1 MSMRLIDLL
10 RMSSSNLWKRKVRTI
25 LTVLGVVIG
34 VAAIVVMVSLGLG
47 LSKSLTEQYES
58 YGSLTQV
65 TVNPSWGSGPD
76 GEEKRLDDKLVEQI
90 KAAGLEM
97 PASRYEFDS
106 KEMTVYTLPEGTRL
120 GQPLKYK
127 DILRMGEDEEYFYL
141 FRDENGGYMIPKKEL
156 GENVEKFRTFMKENG
171 MAPSNH
177 QAPLERIIQMFKSGG
192 MKRKKSTVE
201 RVHRNTGKRKRRKK

>member
-1 MSMRLIDLL
+1 MTYYTVTMRHTEKTFEKLAHMQYDLFCGKNQMARTLISFASFAIGVLNFSQWWGCLL
-10 RMSSSNLWKRKVRTI
+10 LVYGGYMSSSK
-25 LTVLGVVIG
+25 
-34 VAAIVVMVSLGLG
+34 
-47 LSKSLTEQYES
+47 
-58 YGSLTQV
+58 YGSANRTAH
-65 TVNPSWGSGPD
+65 
-76 GEEKRLDDKLVEQI
+76 KLVEQI

-156 GENVEKFRTFMKENG
+156 GKNVEKFRTFMKENG

-177 QAPLERIIQMFKSGG
+177 QAPLERIIRMFKSGG
-192 MKRKKSTVE
+192 MKRKKPAVE
-201 RVHRNTGKRKRRKK
+201 RAHRNTGKRKRRKK